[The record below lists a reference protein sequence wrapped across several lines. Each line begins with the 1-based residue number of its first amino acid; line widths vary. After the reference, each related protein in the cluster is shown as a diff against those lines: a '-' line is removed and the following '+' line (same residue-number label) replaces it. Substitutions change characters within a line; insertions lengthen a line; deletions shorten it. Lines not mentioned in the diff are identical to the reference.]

1 MSDSPRDDAAP
12 GWDAITDA
20 MAAIHGPQEPRHW
33 AAGSTLPGASGLYG
47 LSAYDA
53 DDHWHFVTFGLS
65 ELWAKESEDR
75 EVSGFGYELTMR
87 TSHQGEEPR
96 DWTVKLLQRLGDL
109 IFEGTVF
116 RPGHTLDA
124 GTPITGEA
132 TSDLTGLVFALDPEL
147 GSIETPNGSLDFV
160 QVVGIS
166 GDELA
171 SIKADRSVLASM
183 QTRNPLLIT
192 VLDH

>member
-1 MSDSPRDDAAP
+1 VSDGPRDDAAP
-12 GWDAITDA
+12 GWDAITEA
-20 MAAIHGPQEPRHW
+20 IAAIHGRQEPRHW
-33 AAGSTLPGASGLYG
+33 AAGSVLPGAGLYG
-47 LSAYDA
+47 VSAYDA
-53 DDHWHFVTFGLS
+53 GDHRHFVTFGLS
-65 ELWAKESEDR
+65 ELWTKGSEDP
-75 EVSGFGYELTMR
+75 EFSGFGYELTMR

-96 DWTVKLLQRLGDL
+96 DWTIKLLQRLGEL
-109 IFEGTVF
+109 VFEGTVF

-183 QTRNPLLIT
+183 QERNPLLIT